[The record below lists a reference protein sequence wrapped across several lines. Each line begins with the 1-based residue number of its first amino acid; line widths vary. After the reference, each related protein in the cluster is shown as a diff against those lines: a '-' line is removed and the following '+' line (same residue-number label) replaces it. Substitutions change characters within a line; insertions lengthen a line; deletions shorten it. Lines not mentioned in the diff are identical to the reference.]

1 MSIIQLF
8 ENYKSGSM
16 ELKNE
21 VQEHLSQFP
30 YLRYDIREEGKVVVI
45 KFNDDVS
52 SNFAFG
58 LLDPFEKEL
67 TSKEP
72 TTIKIT
78 KKKNLDKYEEF
89 QDKVIIE
96 NIEKVDFPDL
106 GITDLEVKIDTGATT
121 SSIHCTNIEID
132 RKNKKVYFTALDDSY
147 DEYTGQKMTLPL
159 YSEIKVQS
167 SNGDEESRP
176 LVKMDIVIKDKTMES
191 YFSLADRKEL
201 EFPVLVGKDV
211 LSGKFLVNPGI

>member
-1 MSIIQLF
+1 MGNIHLF
-8 ENYKSGSM
+8 EYYNSGAM

-30 YLRYDIREEGKVVVI
+30 YLSYNIKEDEKTVVI
-45 KFNDDVS
+45 IFNADVTP
-52 SNFAFG
+52 NFAMG
-58 LLDPFEKEL
+58 LLDPFERKLVEE
-67 TSKEP
+67 EP

-78 KKKNLDKYEEF
+78 KKKNIERYEEY

-106 GITDLEVKIDTGATT
+106 GIKDLEVKIDTGATT

-132 RKNKKVYFTALDDSY
+132 REGKKVRFTALDDSY
-147 DEYTGQKMTLPL
+147 DEYTGQTVSLPL
-159 YSEIKVQS
+159 FSEIKVQS

-176 LVKMDIVIKDKTMES
+176 LVKMKVVIRGKEMES

-201 EFPVLVGKDV
+201 EFPVLIGKDV
-211 LSGKFLVNPGI
+211 LAGKFLVNPGI

>member
-1 MSIIQLF
+1 MNTIQLF
-8 ENYKSGSM
+8 DNYSSGGM

-30 YLRYDIREEGKVVVI
+30 YLSYDIREEGKNIVI
-45 KFNDDVS
+45 KFNNDVS

-72 TTIKIT
+72 TTITIT
-78 KKKNLDKYEEF
+78 KKKNLEKFDEF
-89 QDKVIIE
+89 QGKIIIE
-96 NIEKVDFPDL
+96 NIEKVGFPDL
-106 GITDLEVKIDTGATT
+106 GIEDLEVKIDTGATT

-132 RKNKKVYFTALDDSY
+132 REGKKVHFIALDDSY
-147 DEYTGQKMTLPL
+147 SEYTGKKVTLPL

-176 LVKMDIVIKDKTMES
+176 LVKMDVVIKDKTMES

-201 EFPVLVGKDV
+201 EFPVLIGKDV